1 MKNDT
6 TNSERVSPVNKFWVW
21 IVVALASTVTSVA
34 MWGNSNNE
42 KIIENCQAERKK
54 VELERDS
61 FKNESKA
68 WHDSVYVW
76 KDKYNELEASSLD
89 RLLEYDDKLRKFNA
103 LINRQNSDLI
113 KSNTQKQVKINKLIK
128 KQKN

>member
-42 KIIENCQAERKK
+42 KIIKNCQAERKK